1 VTKNHTAVKAHVEM
15 GYVMPIRPATAAN
28 QIVATHTSAEN
39 ATAEGT
45 EPIIANDA
53 NVLARQKN
61 GVTDTATTISV
72 INIGKSEI
80 TTDTAEPKTILFVG
94 SGGGEDEQRKTGI
107 RPDGFCNGSFLA
119 RRPLGAC

>member
-15 GYVMPIRPATAAN
+15 GYVMPIRPATAAK

-39 ATAEGT
+39 TTAEGT

-61 GVTDTATTISV
+61 GVTDTATTEASLTSERARERQTPLNQKPFCSLGV
-72 INIGKSEI
+72 EGGKTNKERPVFGQ
-80 TTDTAEPKTILFVG
+80 TVFATAL
-94 SGGGEDEQRKTGI
+94 S
-107 RPDGFCNGSFLA
+107 
-119 RRPLGAC
+119 